1 MTEQQMIH
9 NIIHISDIHIRS
21 GDSKKSRY
29 DEYISVF
36 NNLTESISQQP
47 SVLNKSAVIVITGD
61 IFHDKNRIGPSGIKI
76 ATYLLQKLSTL
87 ATVIVIRGNHDYRQD
102 HPTEHDMISALISY
116 NIPNVIY
123 FDTTDIHTFH
133 NISFGLTAI
142 QETLLYGS
150 TSGISNNLPPFPL
163 PSPNNTYKIALFHGT
178 INGSTLQNGSKTTR
192 DGYPIDWFQGY
203 DAILLGDIHLQQ
215 INRAS
220 IIDNSPCTLPH
231 TSICQTY
238 SYQNHIPWGY
248 SGSLIQQDFGET
260 IKGHG
265 YVLWN
270 LQHKLIHVYHIKNNY
285 GMIKIHFNG
294 NIDELEVEHKQY
306 IKPITRIAP
315 LHKII
320 STKWFPHNLHIR
332 VFSNQDISNDQLL
345 LITHKIISYSKK
357 VLTITKKTIHNY
369 YGGGDDA
376 TRGGG
381 GEVDGEGESGGLH
394 SSEILNINS
403 TDSLVEYIQN
413 KISNDN
419 KSLSSD
425 KWKQWILH
433 PESLIIPLDNIPD
446 KISTKI
452 QSKSAAVD
460 KAAREYL
467 QEFEKVHSH
476 NITAGVLDLH
486 KLEWSWVLNYKNN
499 NVFDFHTNTKLI
511 SVLNAKNGSGKS
523 NFLEIICIALF
534 GEGFPSRHNTNYS
547 STIICDKKPS
557 GVMASTRITFS
568 LNNTLYTIERT
579 MRNNTLKRTIKFE
592 DVTLYKI
599 VDGTKEILH
608 QKECAVSS
616 WIDLNIGKCST
627 YLMSTM
633 LTQNADSDFFSL
645 DHKTQKELLDRILS
659 LDHINS
665 LKKLLKDTLLYYK
678 YSADLIESYYDGIKS
693 NTPVV
698 DQATLD
704 KITEH
709 KSELESLRVRCEDL
723 NAKWNMCSERDLAS
737 FTNIQSLETQIS
749 LLRKR
754 CDSLPNR
761 ALYDIKMTISDVNSS
776 IRDVNDE
783 LAKFHS
789 FSDLDCLDSTEIVS
803 QDTPINISQLL
814 LSLQQHP
821 FYKKADYDLYENI
834 HTIKN
839 KINLEG
845 DEGNEQNSELIKI
858 IYDFQTWNRLQ
869 TDLFERDRNYFEN
882 ESEIQKLHTKIKLLI
897 SSIQSFPDKILTSRK
912 LLDKLRKNSSKL
924 LKEKELVM
932 DKRPNKPVKGRAW
945 LDEVALHISEYG
957 NLDDHLTIKQF
968 IENSIRAIPIVCN
981 NIQNLGLKITECT
994 TYIQECSDYAYNDQC
1009 WACKKQPWRTK
1020 YDAAID
1026 ELPDLKKRLEDLE
1039 EELNTLKYDGIDGEL
1054 TIINYKEY
1062 ITELEEYLEVYSG
1075 HIADIKLYMA
1085 DIKSHDE
1092 WSAWLIEYEVIKLK
1106 CETAA
1111 NDVSQAE
1118 LDKSELETD
1127 YEKAKVEKQGAQS
1140 QLENIQSKKR
1150 EYELYLE
1157 QRDEREAAAARA
1169 QRSLDYNWYST
1180 LYSYRGLISSYI
1192 KWNSEQL
1199 LELRAEFEKAMEL
1212 LQAIEERE
1220 MVSKKL
1226 AELVTLYDAYPSW
1239 LEWKQIYAES
1249 ALATLKINELEVLS
1263 KGSNV
1268 TGDTQMVNCLQ
1279 LLSTIKSDNLDIS
1292 YIAEAFTGYRE
1303 WLYTHNIGPII
1314 QKKVNGI
1321 LEMMC
1326 EDRPLYLE
1334 CEWLDKIDTLS
1345 WFMRDGESR
1354 VIIQKASGFQR
1365 FIIGVAM
1372 RVAFNQI
1379 GFSRIRFSEL
1389 FIDEGFTAC
1398 DTDNLERVPQFLRG
1412 LLVFYNTI
1420 YLATHLEDLK
1430 GCADKQILI
1439 KRGDDGLSQ
1448 IQYGNMEMIAEMVAD
1463 DGIKGKKR
1471 GRPSK
1476 NSVVVTKV

>member
-1 MTEQQMIH
+1 MIH

-47 SVLNKSAVIVITGD
+47 SILNKSAVIVITGD

-87 ATVIVIRGNHDYRQD
+87 AKVIVIRGNHDYRQD

-116 NIPNVIY
+116 NILNVIY
-123 FDTTDIHTFH
+123 FDTTDIHTFQ

-150 TSGISNNLPPFPL
+150 TSGIANNLPPFPV
-163 PSPNNTYKIALFHGT
+163 PPNNDTYKVALFHGT
-178 INGSTLQNGSKTTR
+178 INGCTLQNGSKTTR

-215 INRAS
+215 VNRAS
-220 IIDNSPCTLPH
+220 IIENTTSTLPH

-238 SYQNHIPWGY
+238 SYQDQIPWGY
-248 SGSLIQQDFGET
+248 SGSLLQQDFGET

-265 YVLWN
+265 YILWN
-270 LQHKLIHVYHIKNNY
+270 LQEKLIHVYHIKNNY

-306 IKPITRIAP
+306 IKPITRMAA

-320 STKWFPHNLHIR
+320 STKWFPDKLHIR
-332 VFSNQDISNDQLL
+332 VFSHKDISTDDLR
-345 LITHKIISYSKK
+345 LITHKIQSYGKI
-357 VLTITKKTIHNY
+357 VLTITKKALNNNLVVNNTEIQS
-369 YGGGDDA
+369 D
-376 TRGGG
+376 
-381 GEVDGEGESGGLH
+381 

-403 TDSLVEYIQN
+403 TDSLVDYIQT
-413 KISNDN
+413 KIVTDN

-433 PESLIIPLDNIPD
+433 PETLLISLDHIPD
-446 KISTKI
+446 KISSKI
-452 QSKSAAVD
+452 QSKSALVD
-460 KAAREYL
+460 KAAKEYI
-467 QEFEKVHSH
+467 QEFEKVQNNTTTSA
-476 NITAGVLDLH
+476 NMLLH

-499 NVFDFHTNTKLI
+499 NVFDFRKNTKSI

-547 STIICDKKPS
+547 STIICDKKPP
-557 GVMASTRITFS
+557 GVMASTHLTFS
-568 LNNTLYTIERT
+568 LNDTLYMIERT
-579 MRNNTLKRTIKFE
+579 MRNNTNKRSINFE

-599 VDGTKEILH
+599 INDNKEILH
-608 QKECAVSS
+608 QKNVAVST
-616 WIDLNIGKCST
+616 WIELNIGKCSS

-645 DHKTQKELLDRILS
+645 DYKTQKELLDRVLS

-678 YSADLIESYYDGIKS
+678 YTGDLIESYYDGIKS
-693 NTPVV
+693 STPVI

-704 KITEH
+704 KIAEY
-709 KSELESLRVRCEDL
+709 KSEFESLQLRREDL
-723 NAKWNMCSERDLAS
+723 NAKWHMCSERDLGGV
-737 FTNIQSLETQIS
+737 TDIQSLELLIS
-749 LLRKR
+749 QLQKQRE
-754 CDSLPNR
+754 SLPNR
-761 ALYDIKMTISDVNSS
+761 ALYDVQMTITDINSS
-776 IRDVNDE
+776 IRDVKDE

-789 FSDLDCLDSTEIVS
+789 FSDLNCVDSTEAVS

-821 FYKKADYDLYENI
+821 FYKKAEYDLYENI
-834 HTIKN
+834 HSIKS
-839 KINLEG
+839 KINLDG
-845 DEGNEQNSELIKI
+845 DEGDEQNSELIKI

-869 TDLFERDRNYFEN
+869 TDLFERDRKYFEN
-882 ESEIQKLHTKIKLLI
+882 ESEIQKLDTKIKLLI
-897 SSIQSFPDKILTSRK
+897 SAIQGFPDKILTSRK

-932 DKRPNKPVKGRAW
+932 DKRPNKPIKGRVW
-945 LDEVALHISEYG
+945 LDSIALHISEYG
-957 NLDDHLTIKQF
+957 DLDEHMVVKQF
-968 IENSIRAIPIVCN
+968 IANSIRAIPVVCN

-994 TYIQECSDYAYNDQC
+994 TYIKECSDYAYNDQC

-1020 YDAAID
+1020 YDAAIT
-1026 ELPDLKKRLEDLE
+1026 ELPSLKKRLSELE
-1039 EELNTLKYDGIDGEL
+1039 EELVALKYDGIEREL
-1054 TIINYKEY
+1054 MSSNYKEY
-1062 ITELEEYLEVYSG
+1062 IAELEEYLEVYSG

-1085 DIKSHDE
+1085 DIKSLDD
-1092 WSAWLIEYEVIKLK
+1092 WSAWSTEYEIIKLK
-1106 CETAA
+1106 CETVA
-1111 NDVSQAE
+1111 NDVSQSE

-1127 YEKAKVEKQGAQS
+1127 YERAKIEKQGAQT

-1157 QRDEREAAAARA
+1157 QRDEREAAAAKA
-1169 QRSLDYNWYST
+1169 QRSLNYNWYST
-1180 LYSYRGLISSYI
+1180 LYSYRCLISSYI
-1192 KWNSEQL
+1192 KWNLEQMVEL
-1199 LELRAEFEKAMEL
+1199 LAEFENAMEL
-1212 LQAIEERE
+1212 HQAVEERE
-1220 MVSKKL
+1220 RVSKEL
-1226 AELVTLYDAYPSW
+1226 GELVTLYDAYPSW
-1239 LEWKQIYAES
+1239 LEWKQVCAKSVAI
-1249 ALATLKINELEVLS
+1249 TLKINELEVLN
-1263 KGSNV
+1263 KGFNV

-1279 LLSTIKSDNLDIS
+1279 LLSTIKSDSHDIS
-1292 YIAEAFTGYRE
+1292 YIADAFTGYRE

-1314 QKKVNGI
+1314 QRRVNGI

-1398 DTDNLERVPQFLRG
+1398 DTDNLERVPEFLRG

-1439 KRGDDGLSQ
+1439 TRGGDGLSQ
-1448 IQYGNMEMIAEMVAD
+1448 IQYGDMETIAEIITDEV
-1463 DGIKGKKR
+1463 IKGKKR

-1476 NSVVVTKV
+1476 NSVVVIKA

>member
-1 MTEQQMIH
+1 MIH

-47 SVLNKSAVIVITGD
+47 SILNKSAVIVITGD

-87 ATVIVIRGNHDYRQD
+87 AKVIVIRGNHDYRQD

-116 NIPNVIY
+116 NILNVIY
-123 FDTTDIHTFH
+123 FDTTDIHTFQ

-150 TSGISNNLPPFPL
+150 TSGIANNLPPFPV
-163 PSPNNTYKIALFHGT
+163 PPNTDTYKVALFHGT
-178 INGSTLQNGSKTTR
+178 INGCTLQNGSKTTR

-215 INRAS
+215 VNRTS
-220 IIDNSPCTLPH
+220 IIENTPSTLPH

-238 SYQNHIPWGY
+238 SYQNQIPWGY
-248 SGSLIQQDFGET
+248 SGSLLQQDFGET

-265 YVLWN
+265 YILWN
-270 LQHKLIHVYHIKNNY
+270 LQEKLIHVYHIKNNY

-306 IKPITRIAP
+306 IKPITRMAA

-320 STKWFPHNLHIR
+320 STKWFPDKLHIR
-332 VFSNQDISNDQLL
+332 VFSHKDISTDDLR
-345 LITHKIISYSKK
+345 IIAHKIQSYGKI
-357 VLTITKKTIHNY
+357 VLTITKKTLNNNSVVNNTEIQS
-369 YGGGDDA
+369 D
-376 TRGGG
+376 
-381 GEVDGEGESGGLH
+381 

-403 TDSLVEYIQN
+403 TDSLVDYIQT
-413 KISNDN
+413 KIVTDN

-433 PESLIIPLDNIPD
+433 PETLLISLDHIPD
-446 KISTKI
+446 KISSKI
-452 QSKSAAVD
+452 QSKSALVD
-460 KAAREYL
+460 KAAKEYI
-467 QEFEKVHSH
+467 QEFEKVQNNTTTSA
-476 NITAGVLDLH
+476 NMLLH

-499 NVFDFHTNTKLI
+499 NVFDFRKNTKSI

-547 STIICDKKPS
+547 STIICDKKPP
-557 GVMASTRITFS
+557 GVMASTHLTFS
-568 LNNTLYTIERT
+568 LNDTLYMIERT
-579 MRNNTLKRTIKFE
+579 MRNNTNKRSINFE
-592 DVTLYKI
+592 DVTLYR
-599 VDGTKEILH
+599 VVNDNKEILH
-608 QKECAVSS
+608 QKNVAVST
-616 WIDLNIGKCST
+616 WIELNIGKCST

-645 DHKTQKELLDRILS
+645 DYKTQKELLDKVLS

-678 YSADLIESYYDGIKS
+678 YTGDLIESYYDGIKS
-693 NTPVV
+693 STPVI

-704 KITEH
+704 KISEY
-709 KSELESLRVRCEDL
+709 KSELESLRLRCEDL
-723 NAKWNMCSERDLAS
+723 NAKWHMCSERDLGGV
-737 FTNIQSLETQIS
+737 TDIQSLELLIS
-749 LLRKR
+749 QLQKR
-754 CDSLPNR
+754 RESLPNR
-761 ALYDIKMTISDVNSS
+761 ILYDVQMTITDINSS
-776 IRDVNDE
+776 ICDVKDE

-789 FSDLDCLDSTEIVS
+789 FSDLDCVDSTEAVS

-821 FYKKADYDLYENI
+821 FYKKAEYDLYENI
-834 HTIKN
+834 HSIQS
-839 KINLEG
+839 KINLDG
-845 DEGNEQNSELIKI
+845 DEGDEQNSELIKI

-869 TDLFERDRNYFEN
+869 TDLFERDRKYFEN
-882 ESEIQKLHTKIKLLI
+882 ESEIQKLDTKIKLLI
-897 SSIQSFPDKILTSRK
+897 SAIQSFPDKILTSRK
-912 LLDKLRKNSSKL
+912 LLDKLRKNGSKL

-945 LDEVALHISEYG
+945 LDGIALHISEYG
-957 NLDDHLTIKQF
+957 DLDEHMTIKQC
-968 IENSIRAIPIVCN
+968 IINSIRTIPVICS

-994 TYIQECSDYAYNDQC
+994 TYIKECSDYAYNDQC

-1020 YDAAID
+1020 YDAAIA
-1026 ELPDLKKRLEDLE
+1026 ELPDLKKRLSELE
-1039 EELNTLKYDGIDGEL
+1039 EELVALKYDEIEREL
-1054 TIINYKEY
+1054 TVINYKEY
-1062 ITELEEYLEVYSG
+1062 IAELEEYLEVYSG
-1075 HIADIKLYMA
+1075 HIADIKQYMA
-1085 DIKSHDE
+1085 DIKSLDD
-1092 WSAWLIEYEVIKLK
+1092 WSAWSTEYEIIKLK
-1106 CETAA
+1106 CETVAT
-1111 NDVSQAE
+1111 DISQTE

-1127 YEKAKVEKQGAQS
+1127 YERAKIEKQGAQT

-1157 QRDEREAAAARA
+1157 QRDEREAAAAKA

-1180 LYSYRGLISSYI
+1180 LYSYRCLISSYI
-1192 KWNSEQL
+1192 KWNLEQMSEL
-1199 LELRAEFEKAMEL
+1199 LAEFENAMKLLKAV
-1212 LQAIEERE
+1212 EERE
-1220 MVSKKL
+1220 RVSKEL
-1226 AELVTLYDAYPSW
+1226 GELVTLYDAYPSW
-1239 LEWKQIYAES
+1239 LEWKQVCAKSTAI
-1249 ALATLKINELEVLS
+1249 TLKINGLEVLN
-1263 KGSNV
+1263 KGFNV

-1279 LLSTIKSDNLDIS
+1279 LLSTIKSDSHDIS
-1292 YIAEAFTGYRE
+1292 YIADAFTGYRE

-1314 QKKVNGI
+1314 QRRVNGI

-1345 WFMRDGESR
+1345 WFMRDGQSR

-1379 GFSRIRFSEL
+1379 GLSRIRFSEL

-1398 DTDNLERVPQFLRG
+1398 DTDNLERVPEFLRG

-1439 KRGDDGLSQ
+1439 TRGGDGLSQ
-1448 IQYGNMEMIAEMVAD
+1448 IQYGDMETIAEIITDEV
-1463 DGIKGKKR
+1463 IKGKKR

-1476 NSVVVTKV
+1476 NSVIVIKA

>member
-1 MTEQQMIH
+1 MIH

-87 ATVIVIRGNHDYRQD
+87 AKVIVIRGNHDYRQD

-116 NIPNVIY
+116 NISNVIY
-123 FDTTDIHTFH
+123 FDTTDIHKFQ

-150 TSGISNNLPPFPL
+150 TSGIANNLPPFPV
-163 PSPNNTYKIALFHGT
+163 PPNTDTYKVALFHGT
-178 INGSTLQNGSKTTR
+178 INGCTLQNGSKTTR

-215 INRAS
+215 VNRAS
-220 IIDNSPCTLPH
+220 IIENTPSTLPH

-238 SYQNHIPWGY
+238 SYQDQIPWGY

-270 LQHKLIHVYHIKNNY
+270 LQEKLIHVYHIKNNY

-306 IKPITRIAP
+306 IKPITRMAA

-320 STKWFPHNLHIR
+320 STKWFPDKLHIR
-332 VFSNQDISNDQLL
+332 VFSNQDISTDNLR
-345 LITHKIISYSKK
+345 LITHKIQSYGKT
-357 VLTITKKTIHNY
+357 VLSITKKSLNKNNLIIDNTETHS
-369 YGGGDDA
+369 D
-376 TRGGG
+376 
-381 GEVDGEGESGGLH
+381 

-403 TDSLVEYIQN
+403 TDSLVDYIQN
-413 KISNDN
+413 KIVTDN

-425 KWKQWILH
+425 KWKQWIIH
-433 PESLIIPLDNIPD
+433 PEALLISLDHIPN
-446 KISTKI
+446 KISSKI
-452 QSKSAAVD
+452 QSKSALVD
-460 KAAREYL
+460 KTAKEYI
-467 QEFEKVHSH
+467 QEFEKVQAN
-476 NITAGVLDLH
+476 NITSANMLLH

-499 NVFDFHTNTKLI
+499 NVFDFRKNTKSI

-547 STIICDKKPS
+547 STIMCDKKPP
-557 GVMASTRITFS
+557 GVMASTHLTFS
-568 LNNTLYTIERT
+568 LNDTLYMIERT
-579 MRNNTLKRTIKFE
+579 MRNNTNKRSINFE
-592 DVTLYKI
+592 DVTLYRI
-599 VDGTKEILH
+599 VNDNKEILH
-608 QKECAVSS
+608 QKNVAVST
-616 WIDLNIGKCST
+616 WIENNIGKCST

-645 DHKTQKELLDRILS
+645 DYKTQKELLDRVLS

-678 YSADLIESYYDGIKS
+678 YTGDLIESYYDGIKS
-693 NTPVV
+693 STPVV

-704 KITEH
+704 KITEY
-709 KSELESLRVRCEDL
+709 KSEFESLRLRSDAL
-723 NAKWNMCSERDLAS
+723 NTKWHMCSERDLVGV
-737 FTNIQSLETQIS
+737 TDIQSLEKRIS
-749 LLRKR
+749 QLQKR
-754 CDSLPNR
+754 RESLPNK
-761 ALYDIKMTISDVNSS
+761 ALYDVQMTITDINSS
-776 IRDVNDE
+776 IRDINDE

-789 FSDLDCLDSTEIVS
+789 FSDLNCVDSTEPVS

-821 FYKKADYDLYENI
+821 FYKKTDYNLYENI
-834 HTIKN
+834 HTIQS
-839 KINLEG
+839 KINLDGNEG
-845 DEGNEQNSELIKI
+845 DEQNSELIKI

-869 TDLFERDRNYFEN
+869 TDLFERDRKYFEN
-882 ESEIQKLHTKIKLLI
+882 ESEIQKLDTKIKLLT
-897 SSIQSFPDKILTSRK
+897 SAIQGFPDKILTSRK

-945 LDEVALHISEYG
+945 LDGIALHISEYG
-957 NLDDHLTIKQF
+957 DLNDHMTIKQF
-968 IENSIRAIPIVCN
+968 IINSIRTIPLVCN

-994 TYIQECSDYAYNDQC
+994 KYIQECSNYAYNDQC

-1020 YDAAID
+1020 YEAVAN
-1026 ELPDLKKRLEDLE
+1026 ELPDLKKRLEELE
-1039 EELNTLKYDGIDGEL
+1039 EELNALKYEGIEREL
-1054 TIINYKEY
+1054 TVVNYKEY
-1062 ITELEEYLEVYSG
+1062 IAELEEYLEVYSG
-1075 HIADIKLYMA
+1075 HIADIKQYMA
-1085 DIKSHDE
+1085 DIKSLDDWTA
-1092 WSAWLIEYEVIKLK
+1092 WSTEYEIIKLR
-1106 CETAA
+1106 CETAG

-1127 YEKAKVEKQGAQS
+1127 YEKAKIEKQGAQA

-1157 QRDEREAAAARA
+1157 QRDEREAAAAKA
-1169 QRSLDYNWYST
+1169 QRSLEYNWYST

-1192 KWNSEQL
+1192 KWNLEQL
-1199 LELRAEFEKAMEL
+1199 RELREEFENTMEL
-1212 LQAIEERE
+1212 LQTVEERDRI
-1220 MVSKKL
+1220 SK
-1226 AELVTLYDAYPSW
+1226 ELVELITLYDAYPSW
-1239 LEWKQIYAES
+1239 LEWKQICAES
-1249 ALATLKINELEVLS
+1249 ATITLRINELEVLN
-1263 KGSNV
+1263 KGFSI
-1268 TGDTQMVNCLQ
+1268 TSDTQMVNCLQ
-1279 LLSTIKSDNLDIS
+1279 LLSTIKSDSLDIS
-1292 YIAEAFTGYRE
+1292 YIADAFTGYRE

-1314 QKKVNGI
+1314 QRRVNGI

-1398 DTDNLERVPQFLRG
+1398 DTDNLERVPEFLRG

-1439 KRGDDGLSQ
+1439 TRGGDGLSQ
-1448 IQYGNMEMIAEMVAD
+1448 IQYGDMEMIAEMVTD
-1463 DGIKGKKR
+1463 EVIKGKKR

-1476 NSVVVTKV
+1476 NSVVVSKV

>member
-1 MTEQQMIH
+1 MIH

-36 NNLTESISQQP
+36 NNLAESISQQP
-47 SVLNKSAVIVITGD
+47 SILNKSAVIVITGD

-76 ATYLLQKLSTL
+76 AIHLLQKLSTL

-116 NIPNVIY
+116 DIPNVIY
-123 FDTTDIHTFH
+123 FDRTDIHTFQ

-150 TSGISNNLPPFPL
+150 TSGIANNLPPFPV
-163 PSPNNTYKIALFHGT
+163 PSDKNTYKVALFHGT
-178 INGSTLQNGSKTTR
+178 INGCTLQNGSKTTR

-220 IIDNSPCTLPH
+220 IIDNSPSTLPH

-238 SYQNHIPWGY
+238 SYQDQIPWGY
-248 SGSLIQQDFGET
+248 AGSLLQQDFGET

-270 LQHKLIHVYHIKNNY
+270 LQEKLINVYHIKNNY

-306 IKPITRIAP
+306 IKPITKTAA

-320 STKWFPHNLHIR
+320 STKWFPDNLHIR
-332 VFSNQDISNDQLL
+332 VFGNQDISADDLR
-345 LITHKIISYSKK
+345 LITHKIQSYGKTI
-357 VLTITKKTIHNY
+357 LTITKKSLNKNNLVV
-369 YGGGDDA
+369 
-376 TRGGG
+376 
-381 GEVDGEGESGGLH
+381 VDNNTETQSD

-403 TDSLVEYIQN
+403 TGSLVDYIQN
-413 KISNDN
+413 KIVSDN

-433 PESLIIPLDNIPD
+433 PESLIIPLEHIPD
-446 KISTKI
+446 KISSKI
-452 QSKSAAVD
+452 QSKSAGVD
-460 KAAREYL
+460 KAAKDYI
-467 QEFEKVHSH
+467 QEFEKVQSH

-486 KLEWSWVLNYKNN
+486 KMEWSWILNYKNN
-499 NVFDFHTNTKLI
+499 NVFDFHTNNKSI
-511 SVLNAKNGSGKS
+511 SVLNAKNASGKS

-534 GEGFPSRHNTNYS
+534 GEGFPSRYNTNYS

-557 GVMASTRITFS
+557 GVMASTKITFS
-568 LNNTLYTIERT
+568 LNGTLYTIERT
-579 MRNNTLKRTIKFE
+579 MRNNTAKRTIKFE
-592 DVTLYKI
+592 DVTLYRI
-599 VDGTKEILH
+599 VNDSKEILH
-608 QKECAVSS
+608 QKDCAVSA

-645 DHKTQKELLDRILS
+645 DNKKQKELLDNILS

-678 YSADLIESYYDGIKS
+678 YSTDLIESYYDGIKS
-693 NTPVV
+693 STPVV

-704 KITEH
+704 KITEY
-709 KSELESLRVRCEDL
+709 KSELESLRLKTEGL
-723 NAKWNMCSERDLAS
+723 NTKWNMCSERDLVAI
-737 FTNIQSLETQIS
+737 TDIRSLETRIS
-749 LLRKR
+749 QLQKR
-754 CDSLPNR
+754 RDALPNK
-761 ALYDIKMTISDVNSS
+761 ALYDVQMTITDVNSS
-776 IRDVNDE
+776 IRDVKDE
-783 LAKFHS
+783 IAKFHS
-789 FSDLDCLDSTEIVS
+789 FSDLDCIDNTEVVS
-803 QDTPINISQLL
+803 QDTPIQISQLL

-834 HTIKN
+834 HIIQS

-845 DEGNEQNSELIKI
+845 DESDEQNSELIKI

-882 ESEIQKLHTKIKLLI
+882 ESEIQKLYTKINLLI

-932 DKRPNKPVKGRAW
+932 DKRPNKPIKGREW
-945 LDEVALHISEYG
+945 LDGIALHISEYG
-957 NLDDHLTIKQF
+957 GLDEHMVIKQF
-968 IENSIRAIPIVCN
+968 IANSIRAIPIVCN

-1020 YDAAID
+1020 YDAAIT
-1026 ELPDLKKRLEDLE
+1026 ELPGLKKRLEELK
-1039 EELNTLKYDGIDGEL
+1039 EELVALKYDGIEGDL
-1054 TIINYKEY
+1054 TISNYKEY
-1062 ITELEEYLEVYSG
+1062 LVELEEYLEVYSG

-1092 WSAWLIEYEVIKLK
+1092 WSTWNAQYEIIKLK
-1106 CETAA
+1106 CETVA
-1111 NDVSQAE
+1111 NDISQTE
-1118 LDKSELETD
+1118 LDKLELETD
-1127 YEKAKVEKQGAQS
+1127 YEKAKVEKQGAQTR
-1140 QLENIQSKKR
+1140 LENIQSKKR
-1150 EYELYLE
+1150 EYELYLQ
-1157 QRDEREAAAARA
+1157 QRDKRQADAARA

-1180 LYSYRGLISSYI
+1180 LYSYRRLISSYI
-1192 KWNSEQL
+1192 KWNLEQMR
-1199 LELRAEFEKAMEL
+1199 ELRMEFEKAMEL
-1212 LQAIEERE
+1212 LQGIEERE
-1220 MVSKKL
+1220 SLSKEL
-1226 AELVTLYDAYPSW
+1226 VGLVTLYDAYPSW
-1239 LEWKQIYAES
+1239 LEWKRVCAEN
-1249 ALATLKINELEVLS
+1249 ATVALKINELEVLS
-1263 KGSNV
+1263 KGSGV

-1279 LLSTIKSDNLDIS
+1279 LLSVIKSDNLDIS
-1292 YIAEAFTGYRE
+1292 YIADAFTGYRE

-1314 QKKVNGI
+1314 QRHVNGI

-1398 DTDNLERVPQFLRG
+1398 DTDNLERVPEFLRG

-1430 GCADKQILI
+1430 GCANKQILI
-1439 KRGDDGLSQ
+1439 KRSGDGLSQ
-1448 IQYGNMEMIAEMVAD
+1448 IQYGDPEMVLEAEE
-1463 DGIKGKKR
+1463 GSKGKKR

-1476 NSVVVTKV
+1476 NSVVVTKA

>member
-1 MTEQQMIH
+1 MIH

-47 SVLNKSAVIVITGD
+47 SILNKSAVIVITGD

-87 ATVIVIRGNHDYRQD
+87 AKVIVIRGNHDYRQD

-116 NIPNVIY
+116 NILNVIY
-123 FDTTDIHTFH
+123 FDTTDIHTFQ

-150 TSGISNNLPPFPL
+150 TSGIANNLPPFPV
-163 PSPNNTYKIALFHGT
+163 PPNTDTYKVALFHGT
-178 INGSTLQNGSKTTR
+178 INGCTLQNGSKTTR

-215 INRAS
+215 VNRAS
-220 IIDNSPCTLPH
+220 IIENTPSTLPH

-238 SYQNHIPWGY
+238 SYQDQIPWGY

-270 LQHKLIHVYHIKNNY
+270 LQEKLIYVYHIKNNY

-306 IKPITRIAP
+306 IKPITRMAA

-320 STKWFPHNLHIR
+320 STKWFPDKLHIR
-332 VFSNQDISNDQLL
+332 VFSNKDISTDDLR
-345 LITHKIISYSKK
+345 LIAHKIQSYGKI
-357 VLTITKKTIHNY
+357 VLTITKKALNNNSVVNNTEIQS
-369 YGGGDDA
+369 D
-376 TRGGG
+376 
-381 GEVDGEGESGGLH
+381 

-403 TDSLVEYIQN
+403 TDSLVDYIQT
-413 KISNDN
+413 KIVTDN

-433 PESLIIPLDNIPD
+433 PETLLISLDHIPD
-446 KISTKI
+446 KISSKI
-452 QSKSAAVD
+452 QSKSALVD
-460 KAAREYL
+460 KTAKEYI
-467 QEFEKVHSH
+467 QEFEKVQNNTTTSA
-476 NITAGVLDLH
+476 NMLLH

-499 NVFDFHTNTKLI
+499 NVFDFRKNTKSI

-547 STIICDKKPS
+547 STIICDKKPP
-557 GVMASTRITFS
+557 GVMASTHLTFS
-568 LNNTLYTIERT
+568 LNDTLYMIERT
-579 MRNNTLKRTIKFE
+579 MRNNTNKRSINFE

-599 VDGTKEILH
+599 VNDNKEILH
-608 QKECAVSS
+608 QKNVAVST
-616 WIDLNIGKCST
+616 WIELNIGKCST

-645 DHKTQKELLDRILS
+645 DYKTQKELLDRVLS

-678 YSADLIESYYDGIKS
+678 YTGDLIESYYDGIKS
-693 NTPVV
+693 NTPVI

-704 KITEH
+704 KIAEY
-709 KSELESLRVRCEDL
+709 KSELESLRLRCEDL
-723 NAKWNMCSERDLAS
+723 NAKWHMCSERDLGGV
-737 FTNIQSLETQIS
+737 TDIQSLELLIS
-749 LLRKR
+749 QLQKR
-754 CDSLPNR
+754 CESLPNR
-761 ALYDIKMTISDVNSS
+761 VLYDVQMTITDINSS
-776 IRDVNDE
+776 IRDVKDE

-789 FSDLDCLDSTEIVS
+789 FSDLDCVDSTEAVS

-821 FYKKADYDLYENI
+821 FYKKAEYDLYENI
-834 HTIKN
+834 QSIQS
-839 KINLEG
+839 KINLDG
-845 DEGNEQNSELIKI
+845 DEGDEQNSELIKI

-869 TDLFERDRNYFEN
+869 TDLFERDRKYFEN
-882 ESEIQKLHTKIKLLI
+882 ESEIQKLDTKIKLLI
-897 SSIQSFPDKILTSRK
+897 SAIQGFPDKILTSRK
-912 LLDKLRKNSSKL
+912 LLDKLRKNGSKL

-945 LDEVALHISEYG
+945 LDGIALHISEYG
-957 NLDDHLTIKQF
+957 DLNEHVTIKQF
-968 IENSIRAIPIVCN
+968 IINSIRTIPVICS

-994 TYIQECSDYAYNDQC
+994 TYIKECSDYAYNDQC

-1020 YDAAID
+1020 YDAAIT
-1026 ELPDLKKRLEDLE
+1026 ELPSLKKRLSELE
-1039 EELNTLKYDGIDGEL
+1039 EELVALKYDGIEREL
-1054 TIINYKEY
+1054 MSSNYKEY
-1062 ITELEEYLEVYSG
+1062 IAELEEYLEVYSG
-1075 HIADIKLYMA
+1075 HIADIKQYMA
-1085 DIKSHDE
+1085 DIKSLDD
-1092 WSAWLIEYEVIKLK
+1092 WSAWSTEYEIIKLK
-1106 CETAA
+1106 CETVA

-1127 YEKAKVEKQGAQS
+1127 YERAKIEKQGAQT

-1157 QRDEREAAAARA
+1157 QRDEREAAAAKA
-1169 QRSLDYNWYST
+1169 QRSLNYNWYST
-1180 LYSYRGLISSYI
+1180 LYSYRCLISSYI
-1192 KWNSEQL
+1192 KWNLEQMT
-1199 LELRAEFEKAMEL
+1199 ELRAEFENAMEL
-1212 LQAIEERE
+1212 HQAVEERE
-1220 MVSKKL
+1220 RVSKEL
-1226 AELVTLYDAYPSW
+1226 GELVTLYDAYPSW
-1239 LEWKQIYAES
+1239 LEWKQVCSKS
-1249 ALATLKINELEVLS
+1249 AAITLKINELEVLN
-1263 KGSNV
+1263 KGFNI
-1268 TGDTQMVNCLQ
+1268 TGDTQIVNCLQ
-1279 LLSTIKSDNLDIS
+1279 LLSTIKSDSYDIS
-1292 YIAEAFTGYRE
+1292 YIADAFTGYRE

-1314 QKKVNGI
+1314 QKRVNGI

-1398 DTDNLERVPQFLRG
+1398 DTDNLERVPEFLRG

-1439 KRGDDGLSQ
+1439 TRGGDGLSQ
-1448 IQYGNMEMIAEMVAD
+1448 IQYGDMETIAEIITDEVV
-1463 DGIKGKKR
+1463 KGKKR

-1476 NSVVVTKV
+1476 NSVVVIKA

>member
-1 MTEQQMIH
+1 MIH

-36 NNLTESISQQP
+36 NNLTESISHQP
-47 SVLNKSAVIVITGD
+47 SILNKSAVIVITGD
-61 IFHDKNRIGPSGIKI
+61 IFHDKNRIGPSGIKV

-123 FDTTDIHTFH
+123 FDTTDIHKFQ

-150 TSGISNNLPPFPL
+150 TSGISNNLPPFPV
-163 PSPNNTYKIALFHGT
+163 PSDKNLYKVALFHGT
-178 INGSTLQNGSKTTR
+178 INGCTLQNGSKTTR

-220 IIDNSPCTLPH
+220 IIDNAPCTLPH

-238 SYQNHIPWGY
+238 SYQDQIPWGY

-270 LQHKLIHVYHIKNNY
+270 LQDKLIYVFHIKNNY

-306 IKPITRIAP
+306 IKPITRVAA

-320 STKWFPHNLHIR
+320 STKWFPNNLHVR
-332 VFSNQDISNDQLL
+332 VFGNQDISADDLR
-345 LITHKIISYSKK
+345 LITHKIQSYGKTI
-357 VLTITKKTIHNY
+357 LTITKKSLNKNNVNADNTTETL
-369 YGGGDDA
+369 D
-376 TRGGG
+376 
-381 GEVDGEGESGGLH
+381 

-419 KSLSSD
+419 KTLSSD

-433 PESLIIPLDNIPD
+433 PETLLIPLQYIPD
-446 KISTKI
+446 KISSKI
-452 QSKSAAVD
+452 QSKSSLVD
-460 KAAREYL
+460 KAAKEYIK
-467 QEFEKVHSH
+467 EFEKVQSN
-476 NITAGVLDLH
+476 NITSANMLLH
-486 KLEWSWVLNYKNN
+486 KLEWSWVLNYKSN
-499 NVFDFHTNTKLI
+499 NVFDFRKNTKSI

-547 STIICDKKPS
+547 STIICDKKPP
-557 GVMASTRITFS
+557 GVMASTHLTFS
-568 LNNTLYTIERT
+568 LNDTLYMIERT
-579 MRNNTLKRTIKFE
+579 MRNNTNKRSINFE
-592 DVTLYKI
+592 DVTLYII
-599 VDGTKEILH
+599 VNDTKEILH
-608 QKECAVSS
+608 QKNVAVSS
-616 WIDLNIGKCST
+616 WIDINIGKCST

-645 DHKTQKELLDRILS
+645 DYKTQKELLDRVLS
-659 LDHINS
+659 LEHINS

-678 YSADLIESYYDGIKS
+678 YSGDLIESYYDGIKS
-693 NTPVV
+693 STPVV

-704 KITEH
+704 KITEY
-709 KSELESLRVRCEDL
+709 KSELESLRLRCEGL
-723 NAKWNMCSERDLAS
+723 SARWYMCSERDLGS
-737 FTNIQSLETQIS
+737 ITDIQSLEKRIS
-749 LLRKR
+749 QLQKR
-754 CDSLPNR
+754 HDSLPNK
-761 ALYDIKMTISDVNSS
+761 ALYDVQMTISDVNSS

-789 FSDLDCLDSTEIVS
+789 FSDLEYVDNQEVVS
-803 QDTPINISQLL
+803 QDTPIQISQLL

-834 HTIKN
+834 YSIQS
-839 KINLEG
+839 KINLDG

-869 TDLFERDRNYFEN
+869 TNLFERDRIYFEN
-882 ESEIQKLHTKIKLLI
+882 ESEIQKLHTKINLLI
-897 SSIQSFPDKILTSRK
+897 SSIQEFPDKILTSRK

-932 DKRPNKPVKGRAW
+932 DKRPNKPIKSRTW
-945 LDEVALHISEYG
+945 LDGVALHISEYG
-957 NLDDHLTIKQF
+957 DLDEHMVIKQF
-968 IENSIRAIPIVCN
+968 IANSIRTIPVVCN
-981 NIQNLGLKITECT
+981 NIQNLRAKITECSA
-994 TYIQECSDYAYNDQC
+994 YIQECSNYAYNDQC
-1009 WACKKQPWRTK
+1009 WACKKQHWRTK
-1020 YDAAID
+1020 YETTIT
-1026 ELPDLKKRLEDLE
+1026 ELPDLKKRLEELE
-1039 EELNTLKYDGIDGEL
+1039 DALIALKYDGIEGEL

-1062 ITELEEYLEVYSG
+1062 IVELEEYLEVYSG

-1092 WSAWLIEYEVIKLK
+1092 WSAWSAEYEIIKLK
-1106 CETAA
+1106 CETVVI
-1111 NDVSQAE
+1111 DISQTE

-1140 QLENIQSKKR
+1140 QLESIQSKKR

-1157 QRDEREAAAARA
+1157 QREEREAAAERA
-1169 QRSLDYNWYST
+1169 QRSLDYNWYNT
-1180 LYSYRGLISSYI
+1180 LYSYRCKISSYI

-1199 LELRAEFEKAMEL
+1199 RELYVELEKAVEL
-1212 LQAIEERE
+1212 LQVVEERDKI
-1220 MVSKKL
+1220 SK
-1226 AELVTLYDAYPSW
+1226 ELGGLVILYDAFPSW
-1239 LEWKQIYAES
+1239 LEWKRVCAES
-1249 ALATLKINELEVLS
+1249 ATITLRINELEVLS
-1263 KGSNV
+1263 KGSGI
-1268 TGDTQMVNCLQ
+1268 TGDTQMVNSLQ
-1279 LLSTIKSDNLDIS
+1279 LLSTIKLDNIDIS

-1314 QKKVNGI
+1314 QRRVNGI

-1345 WFMRDGESR
+1345 WFMRDGKSR

-1398 DTDNLERVPQFLRG
+1398 DTDNLERVPEFLRG

-1448 IQYGNMEMIAEMVAD
+1448 IQYGDMEMIAEMIAEMVAD
-1463 DGIKGKKR
+1463 EGLKGKKR

-1476 NSVVVTKV
+1476 NSIVVTKV

>member
-1 MTEQQMIH
+1 MLH

-36 NNLTESISQQP
+36 NNLTDSISEQP
-47 SVLNKSAVIVITGD
+47 SILNKSAVIVITGD

-116 NIPNVIY
+116 NIHNVIY
-123 FDTTDIHTFH
+123 FDTTDIHKFQ

-150 TSGISNNLPPFPL
+150 TSGISNNLPPFPV
-163 PSPNNTYKIALFHGT
+163 PYDTNTYKVALFHGT
-178 INGSTLQNGSKTTR
+178 INGCTLQNGSKTTR

-220 IIDNSPCTLPH
+220 IIDSSPSILPH
-231 TSICQTY
+231 TTICQTY
-238 SYQNHIPWGY
+238 SYQDQIPWGY
-248 SGSLIQQDFGET
+248 AGSLIQQDFGET

-265 YVLWN
+265 YILWN
-270 LQHKLIHVYHIKNNY
+270 LQEKLIHVYHIKNNY
-285 GMIKIHFNG
+285 GMIKINFNG

-306 IKPITRIAP
+306 IKPITRLAS

-320 STKWFPHNLHIR
+320 STKWFPDNLHIR
-332 VFSNQDISNDQLL
+332 VFSNQDISANNLRM
-345 LITHKIISYSKK
+345 IAHKIQSFGKN
-357 VLTITKKTIHNY
+357 VLTITKKSLNKNNSI
-369 YGGGDDA
+369 
-376 TRGGG
+376 
-381 GEVDGEGESGGLH
+381 VDNNNNTETNSD

-403 TDSLVEYIQN
+403 TDSLVDYIQN
-413 KISNDN
+413 KIITDN

-433 PESLIIPLDNIPD
+433 PETLLLPLNHIPD
-446 KISTKI
+446 KISSKI

-460 KAAREYL
+460 KSAKEYI
-467 QEFEKVHSH
+467 QEFEKVQSH
-476 NITAGVLDLH
+476 NINSANMILH

-499 NVFDFHTNTKLI
+499 NVFDFRKNTKSI

-568 LNNTLYTIERT
+568 LNDMLYMIERT
-579 MRNNTLKRTIKFE
+579 MRNNTNKRSINFE

-599 VDGTKEILH
+599 INDTKEILH
-608 QKECAVSS
+608 QKNVAVSS

-645 DHKTQKELLDRILS
+645 DYKTQKELLDRVLS

-678 YSADLIESYYDGIKS
+678 YSGDLIESYYDGIKS
-693 NTPVV
+693 STSVV
-698 DQATLD
+698 EQATLD
-704 KITEH
+704 KITGY
-709 KSELESLRVRCEDL
+709 KSELESLRLRSENL
-723 NAKWNMCSERDLAS
+723 SAKWHMCSERDLGS
-737 FTNIQSLETQIS
+737 ITDIQSIETHIS
-749 LLRKR
+749 QLQKR
-754 CDSLPNR
+754 HDSLHNK
-761 ALYDIKMTISDVNSS
+761 ALYDVQMTISDVNSS
-776 IRDVNDE
+776 IRDVKDE

-789 FSDLDCLDSTEIVS
+789 FSDLESIDSTETVS
-803 QDTPINISQLL
+803 QDTPIQISHLL
-814 LSLQQHP
+814 LYLQQHP

-834 HTIKN
+834 HSIES
-839 KINLEG
+839 KINLDG
-845 DEGNEQNSELIKI
+845 DKSDEQNSDLIKI

-869 TDLFERDRNYFEN
+869 ADLFERDRNYFEN
-882 ESEIQKLHTKIKLLI
+882 ESEIQKLHTKINLLI

-912 LLDKLRKNSSKL
+912 LFDKLRKNSSKL

-932 DKRPNKPVKGRAW
+932 DKRPNKPVKGREW

-957 NLDDHLTIKQF
+957 DLDEHMVIKQF
-968 IENSIRAIPIVCN
+968 IANSIRAIPVVCN
-981 NIQNLGLKITECT
+981 NIHNMGLKISECIA
-994 TYIQECSDYAYNDQC
+994 YIKECSDYAYNDQC

-1020 YDAAID
+1020 YNAAIT
-1026 ELPDLKKRLEDLE
+1026 ELPDLKKSLEDLK
-1039 EELNTLKYDGIDGEL
+1039 EELVALKYDGIEGEL
-1054 TIINYKEY
+1054 TITNYKKY

-1092 WSAWLIEYEVIKLK
+1092 WSAWITEYDIIKLK
-1106 CETAA
+1106 CETVA
-1111 NDVSQAE
+1111 NDISQTE
-1118 LDKSELETD
+1118 LDKLELETD
-1127 YEKAKVEKQGAQS
+1127 YEKAKVEKQAAQS
-1140 QLENIQSKKR
+1140 QLESIQLKKR

-1157 QRDEREAAAARA
+1157 QRGEREATAGRA
-1169 QRSLDYNWYST
+1169 HRSLDYNWYST
-1180 LYSYRGLISSYI
+1180 LYSYRIQIASYI
-1192 KWNSEQL
+1192 KWNLAQMT
-1199 LELRAEFEKAMEL
+1199 ELRVEFENAMVLLKAT
-1212 LQAIEERE
+1212 EERE
-1220 MVSKKL
+1220 KISKEL
-1226 AELVTLYDAYPSW
+1226 AGLVTLYDAYPSW
-1239 LEWKQIYAES
+1239 LEWKEVCTQS
-1249 ALATLKINELEVLS
+1249 ATITLKINELEVLS
-1263 KGSNV
+1263 KGYNI

-1314 QKKVNGI
+1314 QKRVNGI

-1398 DTDNLERVPQFLRG
+1398 DTDNLERIPEFLRG
-1412 LLVFYNTI
+1412 LLGFYNTI

-1448 IQYGNMEMIAEMVAD
+1448 IQYGDMEMIAEIVTDEKLKA
-1463 DGIKGKKR
+1463 KKR
-1471 GRPSK
+1471 GRPSRD
-1476 NSVVVTKV
+1476 SVVVIKI